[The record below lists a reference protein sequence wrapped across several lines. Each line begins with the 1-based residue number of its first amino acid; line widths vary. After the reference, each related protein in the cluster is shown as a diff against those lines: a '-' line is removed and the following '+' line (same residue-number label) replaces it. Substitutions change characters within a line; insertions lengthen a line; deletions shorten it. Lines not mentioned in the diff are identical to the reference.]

1 MVVGALVLSGR
12 GREGCESGSG
22 GGRAERLLAAPQ
34 AGGCVGGAPGVSQ
47 NRSRQRAGA
56 LRAAASPP
64 RVLNGRGAAG
74 GSVRVRVV
82 FGSGVACGVISAGR
96 ARPSRSKGS
105 YGSGEVLGLVGGGVV
120 RLRCSCIG
128 VSGT

>member
-34 AGGCVGGAPGVSQ
+34 AGGCVGGALGISH

-56 LRAAASPP
+56 LRAADARSY
-64 RVLNGRGAAG
+64 VLSALVFVG
-74 GSVRVRVV
+74 GSGCV
-82 FGSGVACGVISAGR
+82 GVANRLGVAWECV
-96 ARPSRSKGS
+96 P
-105 YGSGEVLGLVGGGVV
+105 
-120 RLRCSCIG
+120 
-128 VSGT
+128 